1 MFLLIDSFT
10 KIELLL
16 QGPALQLPG
25 DLGGGLCRDNATFY
39 EQNRHQ
45 MPPFYRQL
53 KSDCFTRT
61 NVELLLQGP
70 ALRFPC
76 RHILRK
82 KQARNDNIYRQ
93 LKIIFSSSIAVET
106 RTGPKAKRC
115 GILHKKQAPNA
126 NLCDQLLINCFP
138 WLSPVQFQ

>member
-16 QGPALQLPG
+16 QGPALQFPG
-25 DLGGGLCRDNATFY
+25 DLGGGLCRDTATVY

-70 ALRFPC
+70 AQPSGSHAATFYEKNRHEMTTFIGSLKLFFLPVLQLRRGRGLRRKDVAYFTKN
-76 RHILRK
+76 RHQMQTYVI
-82 KQARNDNIYRQ
+82 
-93 LKIIFSSSIAVET
+93 SS
-106 RTGPKAKRC
+106 
-115 GILHKKQAPNA
+115 
-126 NLCDQLLINCFP
+126 
-138 WLSPVQFQ
+138 